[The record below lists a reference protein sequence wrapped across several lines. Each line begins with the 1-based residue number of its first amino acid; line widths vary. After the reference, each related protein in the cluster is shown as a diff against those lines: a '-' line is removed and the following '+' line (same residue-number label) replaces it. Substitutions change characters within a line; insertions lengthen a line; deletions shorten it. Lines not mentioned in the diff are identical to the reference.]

1 MTTLPLFPSLP
12 GQGWPVTKSPRF
24 ATRTQKAV
32 SGRQLRIVDQ
42 ILPIWSFT
50 LTLPVLRDDN
60 DTRAGNGVGLG
71 IGYTELR
78 ALAGFFLALQGA
90 FGQFLFCDPTDSAVS
105 AQALATGDGSTNSF
119 QLGRS
124 FGANGFFEAPLLG
137 VVSDGSKPF
146 NAYLNGVLQSPSSY
160 TLTSRLSV
168 NGIADT
174 INFTT
179 APAAGVTV
187 SADFTYYFVC
197 HFTSDSL
204 DLDNFL
210 YQLWQAKQVK
220 FESILL

>member
-32 SGRQLRIVDQ
+32 SGRQLRIADQ
-42 ILPIWSFT
+42 TLPIWSFT
-50 LTLPVLRDDN
+50 LTLPILRDAN
-60 DTRAGNGVGLG
+60 DSRAGAGIGLG
-71 IGYTELR
+71 VGYTELR
-78 ALAGFFLALQGA
+78 QLAGFFLALQGG
-90 FGQFLFCDPTDSAVS
+90 FGQFLFSDPTDNSVTG
-105 AQALATGDGSTNSF
+105 QGLAFGDGTTTAF
-119 QLGRS
+119 QLGRT
-124 FGANGFFEAPLLG
+124 FGVNGFFEAPLLG

-146 NAYLNGVLQSPSSY
+146 NAYLNGVLQSSSSY

-174 INFTT
+174 INFTA
-179 APAAGVTV
+179 APAAGVVV
-187 SADFTYYFVC
+187 SADFTFTFVC
-197 HFTSDSL
+197 HFTADSL
-204 DLDNFL
+204 DLENFL